1 MTDLNRADLHLVSH
15 TTSDGVTTREL
26 VLGDVTA
33 ALRAPEHAAP
43 GTPLVLLGHGG
54 GRQHRH
60 HPAVSGRA
68 RLLTDVRFRA
78 VALDVD
84 GHGPRPRTADDE
96 EEVAVLDAARR
107 AGEPIGPIVERYNA
121 DLARRT
127 VPEWR
132 ALLAGLL
139 AVPEIGHAPVGY
151 WGITLGTAIGV
162 PLVPEEPL
170 IQAAVLGLFWP
181 STLVEAC
188 AANHRSNRVRP
199 AVARRAHPAR
209 GRPRPVRRVRVD
221 GEVAARQRREAH
233 GAAVLRGDVSG
244 PVLRA
249 APAGLASGEAAAA
262 LPPTRYVRGAAE
274 SRRRTRREDL
284 NARTGRGAGNAGSF
298 DNK

>member
-1 MTDLNRADLHLVSH
+1 MTDLNPADLRLVSH

-33 ALRAPEHAAP
+33 ALWAPEHAAP

-60 HPAVSGRA
+60 HRAMSGRA
-68 RLLTDVRFRA
+68 RLLTDIGFRA

-84 GHGPRPRTADDE
+84 GHGPRSRPPADE
-96 EEVAVLDAARR
+96 QEVALLHAARK

-139 AVPEIGHAPVGY
+139 AGPEIGDAPVGY

-162 PLVPEEPL
+162 PLVAEEPL
-170 IQAAVLGLFWP
+170 IRAAALGLFWP
-181 STLVEAC
+181 STLVEA
-188 AANHRSNRVRP
+188 
-199 AVARRAHPAR
+199 ARRITVPIEFYLQWHDEHI
-209 GRPRPVRRVRVD
+209 PREGGLALFDAFASTEKSLHVNAGKHMDLPRFEAASAVRFLER
-221 GEVAARQRREAH
+221 H
-233 GAAVLRGDVSG
+233 LRG
-244 PVLRA
+244 
-249 APAGLASGEAAAA
+249 
-262 LPPTRYVRGAAE
+262 
-274 SRRRTRREDL
+274 
-284 NARTGRGAGNAGSF
+284 
-298 DNK
+298 

>member
-1 MTDLNRADLHLVSH
+1 MTDLNSADLRLVSH

-26 VLGDVTA
+26 VLGHVTA
-33 ALRAPEHAAP
+33 VLWAPEHAVP

-54 GRQHRH
+54 GRHRH
-60 HPAVSGRA
+60 HPGVSGRA
-68 RLLTDVRFRA
+68 RLLTDVGFRA

-84 GHGPRPRTADDE
+84 GHGPRPRTPYDE
-96 EEVAVLDAARR
+96 EEVAVLHAARR
-107 AGEPIGPIVERYNA
+107 AGEPIGAIVERYNA

-139 AVPEIGHAPVGY
+139 AVPEIGDAPVGY

-162 PLVPEEPL
+162 PARRRGTADPGRGLRPVL
-170 IQAAVLGLFWP
+170 AVDAGRG
-181 STLVEAC
+181 C
-188 AANHRSNRVRP
+188 AADHRPDRGRP
-199 AVARRAHPAR
+199 AVGRRAHPAR

-233 GAAVLRGDVSG
+233 GAAALRGGVGG

-249 APAGLASGEAAAA
+249 APAGLTSGEAVA
-262 LPPTRYVRGAAE
+262 TRGGWPRQ
-274 SRRRTRREDL
+274 R
-284 NARTGRGAGNAGSF
+284 
-298 DNK
+298 